1 MTLDIYTL
9 LVAMVAI
16 AMLIAVLAIT
26 ISWILFRRFRSDQD
40 RIAALESEKRA
51 LQADIAAHAA
61 VLHEFYPNELAQ
73 AKARAQA
80 LLGRAG

>member
-26 ISWILFRRFRSDQD
+26 ISWILFRRLRSDQD

-61 VLHEFYPNELAQ
+61 VLQQFYPNELAQ
-73 AKARAQA
+73 AMQRAQA
-80 LLGRAG
+80 SLGRGG

>member
-26 ISWILFRRFRSDQD
+26 ISWILYRRLRSDQD
-40 RIAALESEKRA
+40 RIAALEAEKHA
-51 LQADIAAHAA
+51 LQADVAAHAS
-61 VLHEFYPNELAQ
+61 VLRQFYPNELAQ
-73 AKARAQA
+73 ATQRAQA
-80 LLGRAG
+80 SLGLGG

>member
-1 MTLDIYTL
+1 MTLDLYTL
-9 LVAMVAI
+9 LVTMVVL
-16 AMLIAVLAIT
+16 AMLIAMLAIV
-26 ISWILFRRFRSDQD
+26 ISAILFRRFRSDQD
-40 RIAALESEKRA
+40 RIAVLEAEKRA

-61 VLHEFYPNELAQ
+61 VLQQFYPNELAQ

>member
-26 ISWILFRRFRSDQD
+26 ISWILFRR
-40 RIAALESEKRA
+40 ALESEKRA

-61 VLHEFYPNELAQ
+61 VLQQFYPNELAQ
-73 AKARAQA
+73 AKQRAQA
-80 LLGRAG
+80 SLGRGG

>member
-9 LVAMVAI
+9 LVTMVAL

-26 ISWILFRRFRSDQD
+26 ISWILFRRFRNDQD
-40 RIAALESEKRA
+40 RIATLEAEKRT

-61 VLHEFYPNELAQ
+61 VLQQFYPNELAQ
-73 AKARAQA
+73 AKQQAQA
-80 LLGRAG
+80 LLGRSG

>member
-26 ISWILFRRFRSDQD
+26 ISWILFRR
-40 RIAALESEKRA
+40 ALESEKRA

-61 VLHEFYPNELAQ
+61 VLQQFYPNELAQ
-73 AKARAQA
+73 AMQRAQA
-80 LLGRAG
+80 SLGRGG